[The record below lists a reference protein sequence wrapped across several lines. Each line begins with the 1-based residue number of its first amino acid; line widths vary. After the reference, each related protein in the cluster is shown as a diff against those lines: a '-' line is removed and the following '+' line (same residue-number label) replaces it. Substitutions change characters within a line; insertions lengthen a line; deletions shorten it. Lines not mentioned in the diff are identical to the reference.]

1 MKRVWVFIGIIL
13 LEGGV
18 LFEEKHRAETVK
30 QHPHPAAWTDPDPA
44 GIAEVIQSRNFS
56 DQVDLWGDPRMKTDV
71 PDFSYAYLAF
81 GNDPKPASVEKFKSR
96 LDSKTEPVLTV
107 QERQVGYSLLDF
119 RGFKLNVNLKPA
131 YSTPEALMPTRIDP
145 GISGSFNF

>member
-13 LEGGV
+13 LVGGV

-44 GIAEVIQSRNFS
+44 GIAVVLQSSNFS
-56 DQVDLWGDPRMKTDV
+56 DQVDLWGDPWVETDV
-71 PDFSYAYLAF
+71 PDFSHAYLAF
-81 GNDPKPASVEKFKSR
+81 GNDLKPASFEKFQSR
-96 LDSKTEPVLTV
+96 RDHETEPVLTV

-119 RGFKLNVNLKPA
+119 GGFKLNVNLEPA
-131 YSTPEALMPTRIDP
+131 YRTPEALMPTRIDP
-145 GISGSFNF
+145 GISGSFSF